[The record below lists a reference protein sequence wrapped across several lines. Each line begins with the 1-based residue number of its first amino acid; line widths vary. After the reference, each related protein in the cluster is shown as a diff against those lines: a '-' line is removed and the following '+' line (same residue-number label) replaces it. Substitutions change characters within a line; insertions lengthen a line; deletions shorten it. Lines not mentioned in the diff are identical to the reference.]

1 MPEVL
6 GGAFTWWL
14 VSLSGVLMPGP
25 VGALAVAGGAR
36 RGVIAGPLITAGH
49 ALAEVAMLILLAVGL
64 TNVLHQP
71 VVIGVVGV
79 LGGGV
84 LAWMGWGIVVAA
96 WRDLLDPP
104 RGPAPAGA
112 GMSLMRAGLLT
123 TVGNPYWL
131 LVWVK
136 GGGR

>member
-25 VGALAVAGGAR
+25 VGALAVSEGAR
-36 RGVIAGPLITAGH
+36 GGVIAGPLITAGH

-71 VVIGVVGV
+71 VVIGAVGA
-79 LGGGV
+79 LGGGAP
-84 LAWMGWGIVVAA
+84 AWAGWGGAA
-96 WRDLLDPP
+96 
-104 RGPAPAGA
+104 
-112 GMSLMRAGLLT
+112 
-123 TVGNPYWL
+123 
-131 LVWVK
+131 
-136 GGGR
+136 GGGRGPRDAPRA

>member
-6 GGAFTWWL
+6 AVAFTWWL

-25 VGALAVAGGAR
+25 VGALAVSEGAR

-71 VVIGVVGV
+71 MVIGAVGV

-84 LAWMGWGIVVAA
+84 LPRMAWGAGVAA
-96 WRDLLDPP
+96 
-104 RGPAPAGA
+104 
-112 GMSLMRAGLLT
+112 
-123 TVGNPYWL
+123 
-131 LVWVK
+131 
-136 GGGR
+136 